1 MNEAEKILH
10 AHGIKPHTHR
20 PGQHYTTCPQCS
32 AQRSKK
38 HQKSKVLGVLIES
51 GDNVVWHCNHCGWSG
66 PPKGS
71 GGGARPELLSYIYR
85 DVGGVVRFRKVRNRP
100 GKEPPFWLEQP
111 DGRGGWKNGTKGVDT
126 KIIYRVDEVAKAI
139 KAGREIAVVEGEK
152 DADRLWERDI
162 PATCNAHGAS
172 EPGKQPK
179 WTARH
184 SEQLRGADIV
194 VFNDDDAPGYAHAD
208 TTCKL
213 SQAVA
218 ARVRRLD
225 LKNHWPEI
233 PNGGDVSDWL
243 AVGGDHTAERLREL
257 IANAPVYVPES
268 EQSKPKPEPE
278 PRKPEGDDADI
289 ERLAKL
295 SGFEYEHAR
304 AAAAK
309 ALRVRAR
316 MLDKLVAVK
325 RAELG
330 LDDDDDNGK
339 QGRPLVFPEPEP
351 ASEPVDGAALLD
363 ALTKAIGSY
372 VIMSDA
378 SRDAMALWIV
388 HTYLVERFMI
398 SPRLAIR
405 SPTHRCGKTTLIDV
419 VSPLVRKPLSSD
431 NITAPALTR
440 VVAAHRPTVLI
451 DEADSFARG
460 DDALIGIIKGG
471 HRRNRQAIRLVG
483 DDYEPRAFDL
493 FGALAIALIGNLPA
507 PLIDRSVVVDLKRR
521 TAAETVTEFRFDR
534 TEALDELARK
544 IARWAQDNVDVVG
557 AADPAMPSGVINRAA
572 DNWRP
577 LLAIADAA
585 GGQWPDRARM
595 ACVAGNP
602 DGGDDLIETLIGD
615 IAAIFDD
622 LGRDRISSAQLIEKL
637 CDIPGRPWAEFGKS
651 GKPITQ
657 NKLARLLKPLR
668 QPGDDAITPQ
678 LIRLP
683 DSDDPVRGYQRSQFD
698 DVFERYLPEREV
710 SNRYTATNADEMG
723 TSGSFQTVTGNDD
736 VTVRTSHKP
745 CNDGLCDGV
754 TVRKGENGT
763 KAASGLSQHTI
774 GWLADWYSDSYYS
787 RREEI
792 DIERALHD
800 DLRHRLTAE
809 HGVLPEFVDIE
820 LRRVMDQVFKM
831 SSGAEDAL
839 TKDRAPSG
847 GEGTFRAEVD
857 LEPAGSGGLNGIAHA
872 PFCSPQPE
880 DDLSI
885 PKFLR
890 RTQ

>member
-1 MNEAEKILH
+1 MKEAENILH
-10 AHGIKPHTHR
+10 AHGIKLRTHR

-32 AQRSKK
+32 ANRSKK
-38 HQKSKVLGVLIES
+38 DQQTKCLGVKIEAN
-51 GDNVVWHCNHCGWSG
+51 GRVIWHCNHCDWSG
-66 PPKGS
+66 PEK
-71 GGGARPELLSYIYR
+71 PERTDRKIVPTYKYR
-85 DVGGVVRFRKVRNRP
+85 DRDGVIRFGKVRNPP
-100 GKEPPFWLEQP
+100 GAKIKCWFCHP
-111 DGRGGWKNGTKGVDT
+111 DGKGGWAKGLDGADAS
-126 KIIYRVDEVAKAI
+126 ILYRIDEVAAAI
-139 KAGREIAVVEGEK
+139 AAGRPISVVEGEK
-152 DADRLWERDI
+152 DVDNSWQHDI

-172 EPGKQPK
+172 DPENKSK

-194 VFNDDDAPGYAHAD
+194 VFNDNDAPGYAHAD

-213 SQAVA
+213 SQDVA

-225 LKNHWPEI
+225 LKNHWLEI

-257 IANAPVYVPES
+257 IANAPDYVPEP
-268 EQSKPKPEPE
+268 EQSTEPPKPED
-278 PRKPEGDDADI
+278 DDAEI

-295 SGFEYEHAR
+295 SAFEYERAR
-304 AAAAK
+304 AAATK
-309 ALRVRAR
+309 ALGVRAR

-325 RAELG
+325 RAAMG
-330 LDDDDDNGK
+330 LDNDDGK
-339 QGRPLVFPEPEP
+339 QGRPLEFPEPEP
-351 ASEPVDGAALLD
+351 ASEAVDGAALLD

-388 HTYLVERFMI
+388 HTHVVERFVI

-451 DEADSFARG
+451 DEADSFARD

-521 TAAETVTEFRFDR
+521 TADETITEFRFDR
-534 TEALDELARK
+534 TEALDQLARK
-544 IARWAQDNVDVVG
+544 IARWAQDNADVVS

-585 GGQWPDRARM
+585 GGRWPNRARM
-595 ACVAGNP
+595 ACVAGDP
-602 DGGDDLIETLIGD
+602 DAGGDLIETLIGD

-622 LGRDRISSAQLIEKL
+622 LGRDRISSAHLIEKL
-637 CDIPGRPWAEFGKS
+637 CDIPGQPWAEFDKS

-657 NKLARLLKPLR
+657 NRLARLLKPLR
-668 QPGDDAITPQ
+668 QPGNDAITPQ
-678 LIRLP
+678 LMRLP

-698 DVFERYLPEREV
+698 DAFARYLSPKEGV
-710 SNRYTATNADEMG
+710 SNRYDATKQDKTG
-723 TSGSFQTVTGNDD
+723 TSDLFKPLQGDDD
-736 VTVRTSHKP
+736 VTVRTSQKAR
-745 CNDGLCDGV
+745 NDGPCDGV
-754 TVRKGENGT
+754 TVRKGENDAT
-763 KAASGLSQHTI
+763 AASGLSEHTI
-774 GWLADWYSDSYYS
+774 CRLADWYSDSHYS
-787 RREEI
+787 SREEI
-792 DIERALHD
+792 NIEAALHD
-800 DLRHRLTAE
+800 ELRHRLTAE
-809 HGVLPEFVDIE
+809 HGVLPEFVEIE
-820 LRRVMDQVFKM
+820 LRRVMDQVFEM
-831 SSGAEDAL
+831 RSGAG
-839 TKDRAPSG
+839 RAPSG
-847 GEGTFRAEVD
+847 AEGTFRPEID
-857 LEPAGSGGLNGIAHA
+857 TPAPSFSELNEIPHA
-872 PFCSPQPE
+872 RFCSPQQE

-885 PKFLR
+885 PEFLR
-890 RTQ
+890 RTTEGGP

>member
-1 MNEAEKILH
+1 MKEAENILH
-10 AHGIKPHTHR
+10 AHGIKLSIQGA
-20 PGQHYTTCPQCS
+20 GQYYSTCPQCS
-32 AQRSKK
+32 AKRSKA
-38 HQKSKVLGVLIES
+38 HQRTKCLGVKIEAN
-51 GDNVVWHCNHCGWSG
+51 GRVIWRCNHCDWSG
-66 PPKGS
+66 PKKSERTDRKIVPT
-71 GGGARPELLSYIYR
+71 YIYR
-85 DVGGVVRFRKVRNRP
+85 DRDGVIRFGKVRNPP
-100 GKEPPFWLEQP
+100 GAEIKCWFCHP
-111 DGRGGWKNGTKGVDT
+111 DGKGGWAGKLGGADAS
-126 KIIYRVDEVAKAI
+126 ILYRIDEVAAAI
-139 KAGREIAVVEGEK
+139 QAGQMICIVEGEK
-152 DADRLWERDI
+152 DTDNLWRLGI
-162 PATCNAHGAS
+162 AGTCNAHGAS
-172 EPGKQPK
+172 EPGKKPK
-179 WTARH
+179 WTAAH
-184 SEQLRGADIV
+184 AAQLPGADIV
-194 VFNDDDAPGYAHAD
+194 VINDNNSPGYAHAD
-208 TTCKL
+208 ATCKSL
-213 SQAVA
+213 VGVA
-218 ARVRRLD
+218 KRVRRLD
-225 LKNHWPEI
+225 LKEHWPQI
-233 PNGGDVSDWL
+233 PEGGDVSDWL
-243 AVGGDHTAERLREL
+243 AVGGDHTADRLREL
-257 IANAPVYVPES
+257 IANAPAYVPEP

-278 PRKPEGDDADI
+278 PRKSEDDDAEI

-295 SGFEYEHAR
+295 SAFEYEHAR

-325 RAELG
+325 RSELG
-330 LDDDDDNGK
+330 LDDDDGK

-351 ASEPVDGAALLD
+351 ASEPVDGAALLN

-451 DEADSFARG
+451 DEADSFARD

-557 AADPAMPSGVINRAA
+557 AADPAMPCGVINRAA

-710 SNRYTATNADEMG
+710 SNRYTATNADE
-723 TSGSFQTVTGNDD
+723 
-736 VTVRTSHKP
+736 
-745 CNDGLCDGV
+745 
-754 TVRKGENGT
+754 
-763 KAASGLSQHTI
+763 
-774 GWLADWYSDSYYS
+774 
-787 RREEI
+787 
-792 DIERALHD
+792 
-800 DLRHRLTAE
+800 
-809 HGVLPEFVDIE
+809 
-820 LRRVMDQVFKM
+820 
-831 SSGAEDAL
+831 
-839 TKDRAPSG
+839 
-847 GEGTFRAEVD
+847 
-857 LEPAGSGGLNGIAHA
+857 
-872 PFCSPQPE
+872 
-880 DDLSI
+880 
-885 PKFLR
+885 
-890 RTQ
+890 